1 MATRQQI
8 RSQSELYRGST
19 ELNCPVQRELSL
31 NPKRL
36 ELCLRDSASSPP
48 FSQKIQF
55 ILAFLPG
62 SVPSAFTALL
72 SYFLN
77 RHKAGRRMSTLEP
90 VSGQVG
96 LCFPGKVIFGGRD
109 RTAITS
115 VSHRARNPETRLT
128 RRKAPIRGVW
138 RRSPEIS
145 AVRLVIGGAMRTRT
159 KDPDGFIDG
168 ARRDRCCVRP
178 MPLTLA
184 PRPNRARSA

>member
-1 MATRQQI
+1 MRGFLLVEVPKDYLEEGHGVATRQQI

-115 VSHRARNPETRLT
+115 VE
-128 RRKAPIRGVW
+128 APCEKSRDQVDPAEGANTGVF
-138 RRSPEIS
+138 
-145 AVRLVIGGAMRTRT
+145 GA
-159 KDPDGFIDG
+159 
-168 ARRDRCCVRP
+168 
-178 MPLTLA
+178 A
-184 PRPNRARSA
+184 PRKSLRCG